1 MSGTQPGS
9 STGTSDNLEYKY
21 KRSQIRAAWAQ
32 VGATGIAIAAVI
44 VTIFVAWQGQ
54 VAVNHN
60 SQTALEQSEDSQLS
74 TAITALGS
82 GNTAERVAGL
92 LLLARNTSARF
103 TLSPKAGEARANVF
117 DDYTTALQIFSG
129 YLSSHGET
137 FLADTS
143 TGKAGRAI
151 RPWVRGPPA
160 ARRPPRS
167 RIRSKPGEV
176 HRGQ

>member
-1 MSGTQPGS
+1 LVGAVRLRAYCGLTAYVWLRHCPQSYRTAGGRHGCEWYATCFIS
-9 STGTSDNLEYKY
+9 RASDELEYKY

-54 VAVNHN
+54 VSVNHN
-60 SQTALEQSEDSQLS
+60 SQASLQQSEDSQLS

-137 FLADTS
+137 F
-143 TGKAGRAI
+143 
-151 RPWVRGPPA
+151 
-160 ARRPPRS
+160 
-167 RIRSKPGEV
+167 
-176 HRGQ
+176 